1 MTENTILLLAS
12 LAVIALMAILIYVAN
27 SGRTARIE
35 NIAEIRRDLDQLL
48 TGNRS
53 IERTLE
59 QHRRVLYDAHKK
71 IHLAV
76 TKGVEKPPR

>member
-35 NIAEIRRDLDQLL
+35 NIAEIRPNIRMFETSAK
-48 TGNRS
+48 TGAGMA
-53 IERTLE
+53 EW
-59 QHRRVLYDAHKK
+59 
-71 IHLAV
+71 LAYLA
-76 TKGVEKPPR
+76 ESRPAR